1 MLIFKGLK
9 TELWCIRCT
18 ALLVIAASA
27 FGMLDEY
34 TLRLATVSAIFV
46 LLAFGQDVACG
57 CAGQLLLCQAAFFGF
72 SAYASVL
79 LVQRVDLPV
88 WAAFMVAVLA
98 TVVFGAV
105 IGRIASRTSGHYAA
119 MVTISVSVI
128 FQQVVLNWSF
138 VTNGAAGLG
147 NIRRLHLALSHH
159 LFWSLD
165 QNSTYLGFCTLV
177 VAAAAEFLYLLHHS
191 RLGALFLAIREDER
205 AAESLGIRADKVKTA
220 AFGLAALFAGLAG
233 PLYAGNQRII
243 SPEDFGLFQS
253 ILILLMVILG
263 GKGT

>member
-46 LLAFGQDVACG
+46 LLAFGQDVAFG

-119 MVTISVSVI
+119 MRSEE
-128 FQQVVLNWSF
+128 
-138 VTNGAAGLG
+138 
-147 NIRRLHLALSHH
+147 RRV
-159 LFWSLD
+159 
-165 QNSTYLGFCTLV
+165 GKECR
-177 VAAAAEFLYLLHHS
+177 S
-191 RLGALFLAIREDER
+191 RW
-205 AAESLGIRADKVKTA
+205 
-220 AFGLAALFAGLAG
+220 
-233 PLYAGNQRII
+233 
-243 SPEDFGLFQS
+243 
-253 ILILLMVILG
+253 
-263 GKGT
+263 